1 MRDWRPVHFLTGL
14 VDSGYKPARAA
25 RRNLTGSL
33 VAMSKLLASMKAEKA
48 KRSDPRTPTL
58 AFTSIGRAV
67 ELRKGKRRSE
77 IVDVAEDGRGRRQT
91 GPGTRT
97 GAGGGKDDGR
107 AGQVDG
113 T

>member
-1 MRDWRPVHFLTGL
+1 MRDWRPVHFLAGL

-67 ELRKGKRRSE
+67 ELREGKRRSE
-77 IVDVAEDGRGRRQT
+77 VVDVAEDGRGRRQT

-97 GAGGGKDDGR
+97 GAGGDKVKSGR
-107 AGQVDG
+107 DR
-113 T
+113 

>member
-58 AFTSIGRAV
+58 AFTSFAEERWSLGKGR
-67 ELRKGKRRSE
+67 E
-77 IVDVAEDGRGRRQT
+77 
-91 GPGTRT
+91 
-97 GAGGGKDDGR
+97 
-107 AGQVDG
+107 GQEK
-113 T
+113 